1 MTMTYIRTTVLAYFL
16 TDSLNWPVVRKIGK
30 EKYLLNSL
38 YEKWKSKVS
47 LKQM

>member
-1 MTMTYIRTTVLAYFL
+1 MKYTCIIVLAYFL
-16 TDSLNWPVVRKIGK
+16 TDILSWQVLRGK

-38 YEKWKSKVS
+38 YEKLKTRVS